1 LLCLQRTNKIWPF
14 NKLHLTNNHRRKI
27 MGLFDTIVGAIQ
39 SQSGGT
45 TGAQGTSGNLLESV
59 MGMIN
64 SPETGGLPGLVQ
76 KISAGGLGE
85 QVASW
90 VSTGENLP
98 VSAEQIQAALSSS
111 GLQDIAARFGI
122 NTSDVAGQLSNLL
135 PQVVDKLTPDGKIP
149 EGNIDLTHQAMAAL
163 SGLFGNK
170 SA

>member
-1 LLCLQRTNKIWPF
+1 
-14 NKLHLTNNHRRKI
+14 

-39 SQSGGT
+39 NQAGGT
-45 TGAQGTSGNLLESV
+45 SGAPGNLLESV

-64 SPETGGLPGLVQ
+64 SPETGGLSGLVQ

-90 VSTGENLP
+90 VSTGKNIP
-98 VSAEQIQAALSSS
+98 VTAEQIQSALSSS
-111 GLQDIAARFGI
+111 GLQDIAAKFGI
-122 NTSDVAGQLSNLL
+122 NTSDMAVQLSSLL
-135 PQVVDKLTPDGKIP
+135 PQVVDKLTPDGQVP
-149 EGNIDLTHQAMAAL
+149 EGNIDLSKLASSAL